1 MASEEAWLG
10 TGIDCIEG
18 GCVMEAIHMKFAVHC
33 PSLMAVASTHTFC
46 WWKEYCLLQCLRS
59 EYIYSLM
66 ISYSNL
72 IKEIMD
78 KNKSVSYRNRMEVGR
93 R

>member
-10 TGIDCIEG
+10 TDIDCIEG
-18 GCVMEAIHMKFAVHC
+18 GCVMVAIHVKFAVHC
-33 PSLMAVASTHTFC
+33 PSLMAVASTQTFC
-46 WWKEYCLLQCLRS
+46 WSKEYCLLQCLRS
-59 EYIYSLM
+59 EYVYSLIM
-66 ISYSNL
+66 SYSYL

-78 KNKSVSYRNRMEVGR
+78 KNKSMSYRNRTEFGR